1 METNFPITFKVNIIK
16 DWELVVGF
24 VFILLWFV
32 SVFFIFHIH
41 WFVVIPLLVIL
52 FWQLNLVFA
61 EIKLTYEGI
70 EYKSWV
76 QEVIIKWSEVNTL
89 GGIVRIKRQYFE
101 VISIQSLKAN
111 IKYKSQI
118 GSLVYAG
125 EVKKKLFLSKKERFS
140 PNRFTW
146 ISNEFISFEYRPE
159 ILKIIQEKLEAIDKN
174 V

>member
-1 METNFPITFKVNIIK
+1 M
-16 DWELVVGF
+16 
-24 VFILLWFV
+24 
-32 SVFFIFHIH
+32 
-41 WFVVIPLLVIL
+41 
-52 FWQLNLVFA
+52 
-61 EIKLTYEGI
+61 
-70 EYKSWV
+70 
-76 QEVIIKWSEVNTL
+76 

-140 PNRFTW
+140 PDRFTW